1 MKKYIIFFFCF
12 FTYEIA
18 LASTEIDSLLVVL
31 EHTMEQHKQFD
42 INKQQRIKQLK
53 EFLND
58 PNITLD
64 QTYTINS
71 QLIKESIPYNFD
83 SALHYIELNIAIARK
98 LSNQALKNESNLQLS
113 RILSTSGNYKEA
125 IDILESIPRKNLSDK
140 ALNDYYYNLMKVYW
154 SLYFYTPAKENHK
167 KYKHLYTAY
176 KDSLLRSADKNSDR
190 YLSII
195 EEQLRDNGQI
205 DESIKVNDKRLSV
218 AQLGTRDYSRITFD
232 RSQSYKLLKNQEL
245 QKKFLI
251 LSAISDIK
259 GSVKDNASLTALA
272 MLLFNENQIDK
283 AHQYINFS
291 FADVVFYNS
300 SFRYGAISNILPII
314 NKVHEIN
321 SEKQK
326 IKLHW
331 YLYTISLLTFILLLT
346 VVYIYRQLKNLSHAR
361 KELQDVNNQ
370 LETLNKN
377 LVNANQELTGLYGE
391 LSESNHIKEYYIGN
405 FLSICS
411 NYIDKLD
418 IHRKMVKKMIVG
430 KQIAELFEKTKSSQL
445 IDDELELF
453 YKNFDSTFLHIYP
466 DFVAQI
472 NNLLLPEERII
483 LKKGELL
490 NTELRIF
497 ALIRLGISDSATIAK
512 LLRYSVNTIYNY
524 RVKIK
529 NKAAVPRDDF
539 EKLILKIGAFTK

>member
-1 MKKYIIFFFCF
+1 MKNCF
-12 FTYEIA
+12 LLFICFLVHNITF
-18 LASTEIDSLLVVL
+18 ASTDIDSLLVVL
-31 EHTMEQHKQFD
+31 EHSMENHKQFD
-42 INKQQRIKQLK
+42 LKKQQRIKQLK
-53 EFLND
+53 EFLTE
-58 PNITLD
+58 PNNTLE
-64 QTYTINS
+64 QTYSINR
-71 QLIKESIPYNFD
+71 QLIKEYIPYNFN
-83 SALHYIELNIAIARK
+83 SALHFIELNLAIAK
-98 LSNQALKNESNLQLS
+98 KASNQTWKNESNLQLS

-125 IDILESIPRKNLSDK
+125 VDILELIPRKTLSGK
-140 ALNDYYYNLMKVYW
+140 ALDDYYYNLMKVYW
-154 SLYFYTPAKENHK
+154 SLYFYTPAKENHT
-167 KYKHLYTAY
+167 KYKLLYTTY

-205 DESIKVNDKRLSV
+205 EASIKVNDQRLAV
-218 AQLGTRDYSRITFD
+218 TQLGTRDYSRITFD
-232 RSQSYKLLKNQEL
+232 RSQSYKQLKNQEL

-251 LSAISDIK
+251 LSAISDIR

-272 MLLFNENQIDK
+272 MILFKENQIDK

-326 IKLHW
+326 NKLHW

-346 VVYIYRQLKNLSHAR
+346 VIYIYRQLKNLSRAR
-361 KELQDVNNQ
+361 KELQELNNQ
-370 LETLNKN
+370 LKIVNESLI
-377 LVNANQELTGLYGE
+377 NANQKLTGLYGE

-411 NYIDKLD
+411 NYIEKLD
-418 IHRKMVKKMIVG
+418 MHRKMVKKMIVA
-430 KQIAELFEKTKSSQL
+430 KQFVELFEKTKSSQL
-445 IDDELELF
+445 IDEELELF
-453 YKNFDSTFLHIYP
+453 YKNFDATFLNIYP
-466 DFVAQI
+466 DFVKQL
-472 NNLLLPEERII
+472 NDLLLPEERII
-483 LKKGELL
+483 LKKGDLL

-497 ALIRLGISDSATIAK
+497 ALIRLGISDSANIAK

-539 EKLILKIGAFTK
+539 EKLILNIGSFTK

>member
-1 MKKYIIFFFCF
+1 
-12 FTYEIA
+12 
-18 LASTEIDSLLVVL
+18 
-31 EHTMEQHKQFD
+31 
-42 INKQQRIKQLK
+42 
-53 EFLND
+53 
-58 PNITLD
+58 
-64 QTYTINS
+64 
-71 QLIKESIPYNFD
+71 
-83 SALHYIELNIAIARK
+83 
-98 LSNQALKNESNLQLS
+98 
-113 RILSTSGNYKEA
+113 
-125 IDILESIPRKNLSDK
+125 
-140 ALNDYYYNLMKVYW
+140 
-154 SLYFYTPAKENHK
+154 
-167 KYKHLYTAY
+167 
-176 KDSLLRSADKNSDR
+176 
-190 YLSII
+190 
-195 EEQLRDNGQI
+195 
-205 DESIKVNDKRLSV
+205 
-218 AQLGTRDYSRITFD
+218 
-232 RSQSYKLLKNQEL
+232 
-245 QKKFLI
+245 
-251 LSAISDIK
+251 
-259 GSVKDNASLTALA
+259 
-272 MLLFNENQIDK
+272 
-283 AHQYINFS
+283 
-291 FADVVFYNS
+291 
-300 SFRYGAISNILPII
+300 
-314 NKVHEIN
+314 
-321 SEKQK
+321 
-326 IKLHW
+326 
-331 YLYTISLLTFILLLT
+331 
-346 VVYIYRQLKNLSHAR
+346 RQLKNLSHAR

-377 LVNANQELTGLYGE
+377 LVNANQELIGLYGE

-430 KQIAELFEKTKSSQL
+430 KQISELFEKTKSSQL

-472 NNLLLPEERII
+472 NNLLLPDERII